1 MFRVESITSFEDP
14 RLLPY
19 RNMRRQYDHVQ
30 QEIFVAEGEKI
41 VRRLLESDIEIISL
55 LFPQR
60 WLAEYEPLLQQ
71 RREDIAVFI
80 AEIPLLEKLTGFP
93 MYQGVLGVARIP
105 PPSTLDEIIARS
117 RAPRFFLAMDG
128 LSNSENVGVL
138 VRNGVAFGAQAIIV
152 AETCATPYLRRA
164 VRNSMG
170 TIFKI
175 PYVQTP
181 NLAETIQHLRS
192 KNIRCVAAH
201 PHTDRKNIFETDF
214 SSDCCVVLGAE
225 GTGISEAVRNA
236 CDECVAIPMHNEV
249 DSLNVGSAGAIFL
262 YEVTRQRTKS

>member
-1 MFRVESITSFEDP
+1 MFRVEPITSFEDP

-19 RNMRRQYDHVQ
+19 RNMRRQFDHAQ

-41 VRRLLESDIEIISL
+41 VRRLLESDLEIISL
-55 LFPQR
+55 LFPEK
-60 WLAEYEPLLQQ
+60 WLTEYEPLLQK

-80 AEIPLLEKLTGFP
+80 AEIQLLEKLTGFP

-105 PPSTLDEIIARS
+105 PPSTIDDVIQS
-117 RAPRFFLAMDG
+117 SPAPRFFLAMDG

-152 AETCATPYLRRA
+152 SQTCATPYLRRA

-170 TIFKI
+170 TIFKL
-175 PYVQTP
+175 PYVQSS
-181 NLAETIQHLRS
+181 NLAETIRQLRN
-192 KNIRCVAAH
+192 KNIRCIAAH
-201 PHTDRKNIFETDF
+201 PHTNRRNIFQSDF
-214 SSDCCVVLGAE
+214 SQDCCIVLGAE
-225 GTGISEAVRNA
+225 GTGISEAVRHA

-249 DSLNVGSAGAIFL
+249 DSLNVGSAAAVFL
-262 YEVTRQRTKS
+262 YEVTRQRYKG